1 MNGFRNLFNWSK
13 KYLFIVLFVFIT
25 TISLQLLYSYIPL
38 MIQYAIKILGKSD
51 KPSTLPTFFI
61 EFLESYSDVL
71 TVLLV
76 LGISMTLMQLFRG
89 IIRFADSYAKGW
101 VSEKIGMNMRNALY
115 GKLNTL
121 SYSYHNT
128 SDVGDLIQRC
138 TTDVETSCSFIST
151 RLPELINIVGT
162 VAIGAYQVG
171 RINMTLMLVSLI
183 SMPIFLVSSIIYF
196 NYVNK
201 KYEEIEE
208 AEAKMT
214 TIIQEGLA
222 NTRVVK
228 AFHRE
233 KYEIDRMDKQS
244 VEYSN
249 LQMKFNVVS
258 DVYWGISDG
267 IAFLQYGIT
276 LIVAIFL
283 AKNSLVDAGD
293 IVACF
298 LLLGMLIWPVRG
310 LGRIISD
317 LGKTFVSVNRI
328 QEVLDEK
335 SEYNENENVI
345 TPINGN
351 IIFDNVSF
359 MYSDDDKN
367 LLNDISFEI
376 KKGETVAIVGKTGCG
391 KSTIVNIL
399 TRMLDYTG
407 GHIYLDGTELNTM
420 NKKYVRKNIGLVA
433 QDAFLFSKTVYEN
446 INITS
451 EGDEK
456 RVHHVA
462 RIANIDEDILKF
474 EKGYDTLVG
483 EKGTTLSGGQKQR
496 VSIARTLV
504 TEKPIIIFDD
514 SLSAVDSETDILI
527 RKALKEENRN
537 ITTIVITHRTTTA
550 KEADKI
556 IVLDEGRVLE
566 IGTHEE
572 LVNNNKLYSKLWSLQ
587 GRLEEEFQKVLKE
600 VQNENR

>member
-1 MNGFRNLFNWSK
+1 MNGFKNLWNWGK
-13 KYLFIVLFVFIT
+13 NYLWVILLVLVT
-25 TISLQLLYSYIPL
+25 TVSLQLLYSYIPL
-38 MIQYAIKILGKSD
+38 MIQYAIKILENSN

-61 EFLESYSDVL
+61 EFLESFSDTL

-89 IIRFADSYAKGW
+89 FIRFIDSYSKGW

-121 SYSYHNT
+121 SYSYHNN

-151 RLPELINIVGT
+151 RLPELINIIAT
-162 VAIGAYQVG
+162 ITIGAYQVG
-171 RINMTLMLVSLI
+171 KINLTLMFVSLI
-183 SMPIFLVSSIIYF
+183 SAPIFIVSSIIYF
-196 NYVNK
+196 KYVSK

-208 AEAKMT
+208 SEAKMT

-244 VEYSN
+244 IEYSD
-249 LQMKFNVVS
+249 LQMKFNLVS
-258 DVYWGISDG
+258 DLYWGISDG

-276 LIVAIFL
+276 LIVAIYL
-283 AKNSLVDAGD
+283 AKNNLVDAGD

-310 LGRIISD
+310 LGRIIGEF
-317 LGKTFVSVNRI
+317 GKTFVSVNRI
-328 QEVLDEK
+328 QEVLNEK
-335 SEYNENENVI
+335 SEYKDNENI
-345 TPINGN
+345 TSPISGN
-351 IIFDNVSF
+351 IVFDNVSF

-367 LLNDISFEI
+367 LLNNISFEI

-407 GHIYLDGTELNTM
+407 GHIYLDGVELNTFD
-420 NKKYVRKNIGLVA
+420 KKHVRRNIGLVA

-446 INITS
+446 INITNQ
-451 EGDEK
+451 GDEE

-462 RIANIDEDILKF
+462 RIANIEEDILKF
-474 EKGYDTLVG
+474 EKGYETLVG

-527 RKALKEENRN
+527 RRALKEENKN

-556 IVLDEGRVLE
+556 IVLDEGSVLE
-566 IGTHEE
+566 IGTHDE
-572 LVNNNKLYSKLWSLQ
+572 LVANGKLYSKLWDLQ
-587 GRLEEEFQKVLKE
+587 GKLEEEFQNVLKE
-600 VQNENR
+600 VQDEER

>member
-1 MNGFRNLFNWSK
+1 MNGFKNLWNWGK
-13 KYLFIVLFVFIT
+13 NYIWIIILVLFT
-25 TISLQLLYSYIPL
+25 TVSLQLLYSYIPL
-38 MIQYAIKILGKSD
+38 MIQYAIKILENSD
-51 KPSTLPTFFI
+51 KPSTLPSFFI
-61 EFLESYSDVL
+61 NFLESFGDVL
-71 TVLLV
+71 TILLV
-76 LGISMTLMQLFRG
+76 LGISMTLLQLVRG
-89 IIRFADSYAKGW
+89 VIRFIDSYSKGW
-101 VSEKIGMNMRNALY
+101 VSERIGMNMRNALY

-121 SYSYHNT
+121 SYSYHNN

-151 RLPELINIVGT
+151 RLPELINIIAT
-162 VAIGAYQVG
+162 VIIGAYQVG
-171 RINMTLMLVSLI
+171 KINLTLMLVSLI
-183 SMPIFLVSSIIYF
+183 SMPIFIISSIIYF

-208 AEAKMT
+208 SESRMT

-233 KYEIDRMDKQS
+233 KYEIDKMDRQS
-244 VEYSN
+244 KDYSD

-258 DVYWGISDG
+258 DVYWGVSDA

-283 AKNSLVDAGD
+283 AKNNLVDAGD

-298 LLLGMLIWPVRG
+298 LLIGMLIWPVRG
-310 LGRIISD
+310 LGRIIGEF
-317 LGKTFVSVNRI
+317 GKTFVSVNRI
-328 QEVLDEK
+328 QEVLNEK
-335 SEYNENENVI
+335 SEYKEEENV
-345 TPINGN
+345 TNPINGN

-367 LLNDISFEI
+367 LLNNISFEI

-399 TRMLDYTG
+399 TRMLDYTS

-420 NKKYVRKNIGLVA
+420 DKKYVRSNIGLVA

-446 INITS
+446 INITNK
-451 EGDEK
+451 GDEN
-456 RVHHVA
+456 RVYHVA
-462 RIANIDEDILKF
+462 RIANIDGDIRKF
-474 EKGYDTLVG
+474 EKGYSTLVG

-527 RKALKEENRN
+527 RKALKEENKN

-556 IVLDEGRVLE
+556 IVLDEGKVLE
-566 IGTHEE
+566 MGTHEE

-587 GRLEEEFQKVLKE
+587 GKLEEEFQKVLKE
-600 VQNENR
+600 VEDESR